1 MKTIAIIGFGRFG
14 KVLARLLSPEFKVLV
29 HDIENLSKEAQ
40 SLGAEFVD
48 LEKALSP
55 DTIFYAVPISKF
67 EATLKSHLPIL
78 KNKDKKL
85 LVDVLSVKM
94 HPKKVFEKLLPKNCQ
109 AMLTHP
115 MFGPDSIGKSDS
127 NKLPIVIDQFT
138 ASKQEYDFWKKFFES
153 KNLKVI
159 NMSASQHDKLAANS
173 QGITHF
179 VGRMLQHMNMKKT
192 SIDTLGAKKLHE
204 IIEQTCNDSWELFRD
219 LQTKNP
225 YTKQMRV
232 KIEKSVERISSK
244 LLPKR
249 INPNK
254 LIVGIQGGPG
264 SFSQQAAKHILQK
277 KGIKYEIKN
286 LYTTDK
292 VLNALHIGDIDRG
305 VFAVHN
311 SVGGVVHES
320 VNAMAKFKF
329 KIIEEFSIIIAHS
342 LIIRPDAKLE
352 DIDTIMTHP
361 QVIKQCKN
369 TLKKKY
375 PTIKLTS
382 GKAQLI
388 DHSKVASMLKQ
399 KKLGK
404 NIATMG
410 SSDLAKLNNLK
421 IVEENLQ
428 DQNQN
433 HTSFFWVKRT

>member
-1 MKTIAIIGFGRFG
+1 M
-14 KVLARLLSPEFKVLV
+14 
-29 HDIENLSKEAQ
+29 
-40 SLGAEFVD
+40 
-48 LEKALSP
+48 
-55 DTIFYAVPISKF
+55 
-67 EATLKSHLPIL
+67 
-78 KNKDKKL
+78 
-85 LVDVLSVKM
+85 
-94 HPKKVFEKLLPKNCQ
+94 
-109 AMLTHP
+109 
-115 MFGPDSIGKSDS
+115 
-127 NKLPIVIDQFT
+127 
-138 ASKQEYDFWKKFFES
+138 
-153 KNLKVI
+153 
-159 NMSASQHDKLAANS
+159 
-173 QGITHF
+173 
-179 VGRMLQHMNMKKT
+179 
-192 SIDTLGAKKLHE
+192 
-204 IIEQTCNDSWELFRD
+204 
-219 LQTKNP
+219 
-225 YTKQMRV
+225 
-232 KIEKSVERISSK
+232 
-244 LLPKR
+244 
-249 INPNK
+249 
-254 LIVGIQGGPG
+254 IVGIQGGPG